1 MLQNIEKLNDIPN
14 IKVTDDLMRNER
26 SKVRECQKITEKKN
40 KQEWKRSPRS
50 GLYLKQVFINTNC

>member
-40 KQEWKRSPRS
+40 KQEWKRKTSKN
-50 GLYLKQVFINTNC
+50 GNEVHAVDYI